1 VFVIGRAAENRHP
14 LFGPPDLFEYSRVRT
29 ENRFALFLA
38 GARGWGLS
46 GGPRKTGSH
55 FSCAM
60 TFWMLAR
67 PDGKPLRTFPGRRER
82 VELIRQAG
90 ENGTILLSA
99 DDAIARGDS
108 DSTTCCSMTTLED

>member
-38 GARGWGLS
+38 DARG
-46 GGPRKTGSH
+46 
-55 FSCAM
+55 
-60 TFWMLAR
+60 
-67 PDGKPLRTFPGRRER
+67 